1 MNIYFLVEG
10 KRTEKKVYP
19 RWISYLIPELSEIS
33 DPFEVTNNNF
43 YLFTGNG
50 YPSLLNNHLRNA
62 VEDMNMIDKF
72 DFLVICLDSDE
83 ETVSDRRNE
92 VFKFIED
99 SKLKPSKFTFEVI
112 VQNKCIETWFLGNRK
127 IYSPQPKNSELIKCT
142 KFYNVKTDNPELM
155 TKLKQFGTC
164 SQFHEIYLSEI
175 LLEKNIRYTKKNPNA
190 VVERYYLNELIQRHT
205 DTGHLGS
212 FKYFID
218 FCANIRKQITTKE

>member
-142 KFYNVKTDNPELM
+142 KFYN
-155 TKLKQFGTC
+155 
-164 SQFHEIYLSEI
+164 
-175 LLEKNIRYTKKNPNA
+175 
-190 VVERYYLNELIQRHT
+190 RHVWV
-205 DTGHLGS
+205 
-212 FKYFID
+212 
-218 FCANIRKQITTKE
+218 